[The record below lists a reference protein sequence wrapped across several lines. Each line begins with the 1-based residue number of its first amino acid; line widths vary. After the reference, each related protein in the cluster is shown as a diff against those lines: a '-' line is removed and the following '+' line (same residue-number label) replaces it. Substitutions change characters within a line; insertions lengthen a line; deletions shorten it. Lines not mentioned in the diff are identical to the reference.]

1 MVIHPARFNSILCT
15 FTFLGCWLPLPFPL
29 HSAAVGMLGGIWF
42 FAGRWMVVP
51 RELVLHVP
59 CCQCGRIMPDY
70 DIVVIN
76 VGCSN
81 FKLTRYLARS
91 LMIAK
96 VWLTVHYHSIN
107 MSTVQLLECKRI
119 VLGIRNRCVYS
130 RKKVAIIVALITE
143 NRQQWRLLQH
153 CKPCVCSL

>member
-1 MVIHPARFNSILCT
+1 MH
-15 FTFLGCWLPLPFPL
+15 L
-29 HSAAVGMLGGIWF
+29 HVFGMLIAAPF
-42 FAGRWMVVP
+42 STPFCRRWDVRGNLIFRWAVP

-96 VWLTVHYHSIN
+96 VWFTVHYHSIN
-107 MSTVQLLECKRI
+107 MSTVQLIECKRMA
-119 VLGIRNRCVYS
+119 LGIRNRWVYV

-143 NRQQWRLLQH
+143 NRQQLRLLQH
-153 CKPCVCSL
+153 CKPCVCTL